1 MGNIKKY
8 RVKAENIRKLEK
20 FIQKIENGRNKDQ
33 RPNGKRG

>member
-8 RVKAENIRKLEK
+8 KVKAENIRKLEK
-20 FIQKIENGRNKDQ
+20 FIQKLENGRNKDK